1 MSDSQA
7 LTDTRDM
14 VGIHNTFRR
23 ALSEAPAQIKTVP
36 DGDHERADQLGSYL
50 GEVLWLLEVHH
61 KGEDQLLYPLL
72 EQRAPEETELFQR
85 MEAQHAAVHAS
96 LEAAET
102 AAGQFRASGSLV
114 DGRSAAAACQ
124 TLLAATEGHLTEEEQ
139 LVLPIAA
146 RVISPPEWGAMPVH
160 AMSQYRGDR
169 VWLPFGLAFESM
181 PKDIQDNMLAHLPPP
196 VIAMWSGGGSDAFAQ
211 EMAQIRAGT

>member
-7 LTDTRDM
+7 VMDTRDM

-23 ALSEAPAQIKTVP
+23 ALGDAPAQIGAVP
-36 DGDHERADQLGSYL
+36 DGDHQRAEQLGSYL

-61 KGEDQLLYPLL
+61 EGEDELLYPLL
-72 EQRAPEETELFQR
+72 EQRAPEETELFRR
-85 MEAQHAAVHAS
+85 MEGQHASVHAS
-96 LEAAET
+96 LEAAKT
-102 AAGQFRASGSLV
+102 AAGQFRASGSRT
-114 DGRSAAAACQ
+114 DGQSAAAACQ
-124 TLLAATEGHLTEEEQ
+124 SLLAATEGHLSEEEE

-146 RVISPPEWGAMPVH
+146 RVISPPEWGAMPAH
-160 AMSQYRGDR
+160 ALSRYPGDR

-196 VIAMWSGGGSDAFAQ
+196 VVAMWSGGGSDAFAN
-211 EMAQIRAGT
+211 EMAQIRGGS